1 MEEKGVNVRNQ
12 LGTLLWQ
19 TISLGMGFKCVEK
32 GIFSHE
38 FGRRSVVASNSRKGE
53 Q

>member
-1 MEEKGVNVRNQ
+1 MEGKGVNVRNQ

-19 TISLGMGFKCVEK
+19 TMSLGMAIECVEK
-32 GIFSHE
+32 GVFSHE

>member
-19 TISLGMGFKCVEK
+19 TMSPGMAIECVEK
-32 GIFSHE
+32 VIFSHE
-38 FGRRSVVASNSRKGE
+38 FSRRSVVASNSRKGK